1 MTRFARPEA
10 EFRQFMIASF
20 GNDDTEYKVV
30 DIAELASVAD
40 DPKVAALSVQEVG
53 DFLRSWARNNTIV
66 QGWMCLENQPVKK
79 GHSLFR
85 IVRKAA
91 VMNSAYSG
99 PKDHEL
105 PPVAVA
111 IDPGKTNG
119 VYTPPASNG
128 NGNGNKSKSFTGKIQ
143 DIKSDGSML
152 VINKDG
158 AFAVRPIKW

>member
-1 MTRFARPEA
+1 MTRHARPEA
-10 EFRQFMIASF
+10 EFRQFMIGSF
-20 GNDDTEYKVV
+20 GNEETEYKVA

-53 DFLRSWARNNTIV
+53 DMLRSWARNNTIV
-66 QGWMCLENQPVKK
+66 QGWMCVENQPSRK

-99 PKDHEL
+99 PPVFSGQPVVQD
-105 PPVAVA
+105 PPPAT
-111 IDPGKTNG
+111 TNG
-119 VYTPPASNG
+119 NGHTTPASNG
-128 NGNGNKSKSFTGKIQ
+128 SKPSKSFTGKIQ